1 MYVSKIN
8 YDQYFLLT
16 MHSCTVDQDIQKSM
30 YFADIPGS
38 ETRVAT
44 LSGNPEA
51 CARAHKMVM
60 DIVAEVKST
69 PNVVQYMH
77 EKMQEIL

>member
-1 MYVSKIN
+1 
-8 YDQYFLLT
+8 
-16 MHSCTVDQDIQKSM
+16 M

-77 EKMQEIL
+77 EKM